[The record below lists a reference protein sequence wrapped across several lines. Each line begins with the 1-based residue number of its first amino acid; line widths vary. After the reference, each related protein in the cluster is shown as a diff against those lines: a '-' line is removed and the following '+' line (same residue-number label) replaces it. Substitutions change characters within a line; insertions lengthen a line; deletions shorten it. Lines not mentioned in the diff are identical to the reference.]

1 VVRKAILLVALAAAT
16 VSPGGAATGETCLS
30 CRAIGSF
37 RTCQDPGPEN
47 KPFFKARVVG
57 VERTTC
63 SERLVVDVPRE
74 VADLPSRIRVDLGQC
89 LRWAGELND
98 VIDLAV
104 QEPLATDGGVYRL
117 GCGYRWGG

>member
-1 VVRKAILLVALAAAT
+1 MRKAILFVALAAAA
-16 VSPGGAATGETCLS
+16 VSPGGAATGETCHS

-37 RTCQDPGPEN
+37 RTCQDPGSEN

-57 VERTTC
+57 VEKATC

-74 VADLPSRIRVDLGQC
+74 IADLPSRIRVDLGQC

-117 GCGYRWGG
+117 GCAYWWGG